1 MSSKTTQKR
10 KKKKKKKKTEGKG
23 KEDVEEEKEEEF
35 VPVFDPVTM
44 TILSLDNVTSG
55 IDG

>member
-1 MSSKTTQKR
+1 MSSKTTQK
-10 KKKKKKKKTEGKG
+10 KQKKKKKKTEGEG
-23 KEDVEEEKEEEF
+23 KEDEGEEIEEEF